1 MTIKQHPKI
10 IGEKQMDRIR
20 INIKRKCGFAGSLFR
35 QSFFVG
41 GKLSPAIKNGGSG
54 SVSVRTQRVLF
65 IQHWGSI
72 KNNAVVFTSGEDKIN
87 LDIRTVGNIK
97 KGFRTVF
104 CPEGSEKPYPS
115 VSFDRLFS
123 GLAGQ
128 GTLNAE
134 QRKLALLAFV
144 MESFDSEEIL
154 RSEHVYEIIPTLKEL
169 GATSY
174 ASTLERAIASQFSG
188 FALPITGG
196 EDDEDMAEK
205 FRKAEEI
212 MTDADENDRLSEE
225 LARAAANHIA
235 AHYNEL
241 FTIEDVFYFD
251 GGDDDRVFGDS
262 PAPKDRERPKPKPKP
277 NKKQILKRVL
287 AVLIFIA
294 VECGVIAMWRFS
306 AYYPARAALP
316 ENTYTVTVV
325 KPTMKLVEGLGAHD
339 SDKIRFTFDGE
350 TYTFD
355 RGNVPSS
362 VGRASE
368 LMSELENES
377 SITLVI
383 SDDNSVCAVSGEE
396 KTYLSVEDFNA
407 YQKKQSV
414 IGTVVL
420 SIIALII
427 LVLLIV
433 AMAVITI

>member
-1 MTIKQHPKI
+1 
-10 IGEKQMDRIR
+10 MDRIR
-20 INIKRKCGFAGSLFR
+20 INIRRKRGFAGAMFR

-54 SVSVRTQRVLF
+54 NVSVNRERVLF

-72 KNNAVVFTSGEDKIN
+72 RNNAVIFTSGEDEIG
-87 LDIRTVGNIK
+87 LDIRAVGSIK

-104 CPEGSEKPYPS
+104 CREGSDKPYPS
-115 VSFDRLFS
+115 VNFDRLFS

-144 MESFDSEEIL
+144 MEGFDCEEIL
-154 RSEHVYEIIPTLKEL
+154 RSEHVNEIILTLKEL
-169 GATSY
+169 GAANY
-174 ASTLERAIASQFSG
+174 VATLNRAIASQFQG
-188 FALPITGG
+188 FVLPITGG

-205 FRKAEEI
+205 FQKAEEI

-235 AHYNEL
+235 THYGEL
-241 FTIEDVFYFD
+241 FTSEDVYYFD
-251 GGDDDRVFGDS
+251 GGDDDRVFGNS
-262 PAPKDRERPKPKPKP
+262 PVPKDREYPNPKPS
-277 NKKQILKRVL
+277 KKQIMKLVL

-294 VECGVIAMWRFS
+294 VECGVFAMWRFGS
-306 AYYPARAALP
+306 YYPARAALP

-339 SDKIRFTFDGE
+339 SDKIRFTFDGK
-350 TYTFD
+350 TYTLD

-368 LMSELENES
+368 LMAKLENEPS
-377 SITLVI
+377 LTLVI
-383 SDDNSVCAVSGEE
+383 KDEGKVCAVSGGEQS
-396 KTYLSVEDFNA
+396 YLSVEEFNS
-407 YQKKQSV
+407 YQRKQSV
-414 IGTVVL
+414 AGTVIL
-420 SIIALII
+420 SIIAFII

-433 AMAVITI
+433 AIAVITI

>member
-1 MTIKQHPKI
+1 
-10 IGEKQMDRIR
+10 MDRIR
-20 INIKRKCGFAGSLFR
+20 ININRKRSFTGSLFR

-41 GKLSPAIKNGGSG
+41 GKLSPAIKSGGSG
-54 SVSVRTQRVLF
+54 SVSVKKERVLF

-72 KNNAVVFTSGEDKIN
+72 RNNVVIFTSGEDEI
-87 LDIRTVGNIK
+87 DIAIRAVGSIK
-97 KGFRTVF
+97 KGVRTVF
-104 CPEGSEKPYPS
+104 YPEGSDKPYPS
-115 VSFDRLFS
+115 VSFDRLLS
-123 GLAGQ
+123 GLAGK

-134 QRKLALLAFV
+134 QRKLALLSFV
-144 MESFDSEEIL
+144 MEAFDSEEIL
-154 RSEHVYEIIPTLKEL
+154 RSEHIKEIIPTLKEL
-169 GATSY
+169 GATLY
-174 ASTLERAIASQFSG
+174 ASTLERAIGSQFSG
-188 FALPITGG
+188 FALPITGC
-196 EDDEDMAEK
+196 EDDENMAEK

-212 MTDADENDRLSEE
+212 MSDADENDRLSEE

-241 FTIEDVFYFD
+241 FTSEDVYYFD
-251 GGDDDRVFGDS
+251 GNDDDRVFGDS
-262 PAPKDRERPKPKPKP
+262 PAPKDRERPKPKP
-277 NKKQILKRVL
+277 NKKQIIKLVL

-294 VECGVIAMWRFS
+294 VECGVFAMWRFG

-350 TYTFD
+350 TYTLD

-362 VGRASE
+362 VGRALE

-383 SDDNSVCAVSGEE
+383 RDDNSVCAVSGE
-396 KTYLSVEDFNA
+396 KKNYLSVEDFNA

-433 AMAVITI
+433 AIAVITI

>member
-1 MTIKQHPKI
+1 
-10 IGEKQMDRIR
+10 MDRIR
-20 INIKRKCGFAGSLFR
+20 INIKRKRGFAGSLFR

-72 KNNAVVFTSGEDKIN
+72 KNNAVVFTSGEDEI
-87 LDIRTVGNIK
+87 DIAIRAVGSIK
-97 KGFRTVF
+97 KGVRTVF
-104 CPEGSEKPYPS
+104 CPEGSDKPYPS
-115 VSFDRLFS
+115 VSFDRLLS

-128 GTLNAE
+128 GALNAE

-174 ASTLERAIASQFSG
+174 ASTLERAIASQFSC

-241 FTIEDVFYFD
+241 FTSEDVYYFD
-251 GGDDDRVFGDS
+251 GGDDDRVFGNS

-277 NKKQILKRVL
+277 SKKQIMKLVL

-294 VECGVIAMWRFS
+294 VECGLFAMWRFG

-350 TYTFD
+350 TYTLD

-383 SDDNSVCAVSGEE
+383 RDDNSVCAVSGEE

-407 YQKKQSV
+407 YQRKQSV
-414 IGTVVL
+414 AGTVIL

-427 LVLLIV
+427 LALLIV
-433 AMAVITI
+433 AIAVITI

>member
-1 MTIKQHPKI
+1 
-10 IGEKQMDRIR
+10 MDRIR
-20 INIKRKCGFAGSLFR
+20 INIKRKRGFAGSLFR

-54 SVSVRTQRVLF
+54 SVSVRSQRVLF

-72 KNNAVVFTSGEDKIN
+72 RNNAVIFTSGEDEIGLN
-87 LDIRTVGNIK
+87 IRAVGSIK

-104 CPEGSEKPYPS
+104 CPEGSDKPYPS

-123 GLAGQ
+123 GLEGQ

-154 RSEHVYEIIPTLKEL
+154 RSEHVKEIIPTLKEL
-169 GATSY
+169 GAANY
-174 ASTLERAIASQFSG
+174 VATLNRAIASQFQG
-188 FALPITGG
+188 FVLPITGG
-196 EDDEDMAEK
+196 EEDEEMAEK

-212 MTDADENDRLSEE
+212 MTEADENDRLSEE

-235 AHYNEL
+235 AHYGEL
-241 FTIEDVFYFD
+241 FTSEDVYYFD
-251 GGDDDRVFGDS
+251 GDDDRVFGDS
-262 PAPKDRERPKPKPKP
+262 PAPKEREYPKPKP

-316 ENTYTVTVV
+316 ENTHTVTAV
-325 KPTMKLVEGLGAHD
+325 KPAMELIEGLGKYT
-339 SDKIRFTFDGE
+339 SDKIRFTFDGK
-350 TYTFD
+350 TYTLD

-368 LMSELENES
+368 LMAKLENES

-383 SDDNSVCAVSGEE
+383 RDDNSVCAVSGEE

-407 YQKKQSV
+407 YQRKQSV
-414 IGTVVL
+414 AGTVIL
-420 SIIALII
+420 SIIAFII
-427 LVLLIV
+427 LVLIV
-433 AMAVITI
+433 VAIAAITI